1 MERLGLNVHVG
12 VGNKTSKTEA
22 MYVPSRSI
30 IKSWVN
36 DHEKHLLSQSNL
48 PVFDPLAKKKR
59 KPSFKQ
65 MSRIIETYYDRS
77 PKTKKYFLE
86 EHGFISFTILFKYFR
101 MNLILRKESKARIR
115 LWVR

>member
-30 IKSWVN
+30 IKSWIN
-36 DHEKHLLSQSNL
+36 DHDNHLLSQSNH
-48 PVFDPLAKKKR
+48 PVFDPLDKKKR

-65 MSRIIETYYDRS
+65 MSHIIETYYDRS
-77 PKTKKYFLE
+77 PKTKKFFLE
-86 EHGFISFTILFKYFR
+86 AHGLFHSLNYS
-101 MNLILRKESKARIR
+101 NI
-115 LWVR
+115 